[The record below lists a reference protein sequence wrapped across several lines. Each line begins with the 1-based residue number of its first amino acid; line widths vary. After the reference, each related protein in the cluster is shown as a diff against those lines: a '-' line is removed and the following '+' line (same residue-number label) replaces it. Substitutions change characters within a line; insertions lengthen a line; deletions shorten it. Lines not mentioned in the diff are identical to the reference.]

1 MTTSTT
7 DIPSRVRDAASPS
20 FAQRLS
26 AAYELTKPRM
36 NFLVV
41 ITTAVGFAL
50 AAGTAG
56 LLGRPL
62 LLLQVLFGTALTA
75 AGASVLNMYVE
86 READKLM
93 PRTRNRPLPARQ
105 LSAGFALAS
114 GVGLGLAGTLWLAAF
129 VNPLTAGLG
138 LFTLLSYVLV
148 YTPLKRVTPLCTLVG
163 AVPGAIPPM
172 MGFTAFTGELSA
184 GAWAL
189 FAVLFVWQM
198 PHFFGLAMMYR
209 DDYRRGGF
217 AMLPTQTDGMRR
229 TARQIVGFCLLMLPV
244 GLLPFFAGVSGIFY
258 AVASLVLGAWYLS
271 AGLRCARTLARPDAR
286 RLFLVSILYLPLLLA
301 AMMLNS

>member
-1 MTTSTT
+1 MTTSTP
-7 DIPSRVRDAASPS
+7 DIPTRLLDAASPS
-20 FAQRLS
+20 LGRRLS
-26 AAYELTKPRM
+26 AVYELTKPRM

-41 ITTAVGFAL
+41 VTTAVGFAL

-56 LLGRPL
+56 LAERPL
-62 LLLQVLFGTALTA
+62 LLLHALLGTALTA

-86 READKLM
+86 RHADRLM

-105 LSAGFALAS
+105 LSPTFALPF
-114 GVGLGLAGTLWLAAF
+114 GVGLGVAGALWLAAF

-217 AMLPTQTDGMRR
+217 AMLPTQKDGMRR

-244 GLLPFFAGVSGIFY
+244 GLLPFFAGVSGVVY
-258 AVASLVLGAWYLS
+258 AAASLVLGAWYLW
-271 AGLRCARTLARPDAR
+271 AGLRCARSLARPDAR